1 MKELLVTK
9 LDRRSFI
16 TQATAAGGAFL
27 FGVAAP
33 DRRVP
38 LRAGVAAHEVTCWVL
53 IAPDNSVT
61 IRTARSEMGQG
72 ALTGLAMLVAEELEC
87 DWSSVRTEFVQPGE
101 NVRRNRAWGDLS
113 TSASRSIAFSQQSLR
128 EAGAAARE
136 MLISAA
142 ADRWDVAPSDCR
154 AENGIITH
162 LPTGRRLPFG
172 TVAAQAAKM
181 EPPSHGCQAEHFGG
195 SAHRRRAELLQRQ
208 FHAFRRQEL
217 AGSVRIVRATTAAE
231 RRTA

>member
-1 MKELLVTK
+1 
-9 LDRRSFI
+9 
-16 TQATAAGGAFL
+16 
-27 FGVAAP
+27 
-33 DRRVP
+33 
-38 LRAGVAAHEVTCWVL
+38 
-53 IAPDNSVT
+53 VT

-162 LPTGRRLPFG
+162 LPTGRRLTFG
-172 TVAAQAAKM
+172 AVAAEAAKM
-181 EPPSHGCQAEHFGG
+181 EPPSHVRLKQPGEWKLIGTRRGRLDLADKVTGKTTYAIDVRLPGMLYAAIVHCPVFGG
-195 SAHRRRAELLQRQ
+195 RLKDVDESSIANMPGVRRLVRMPSAVAVVGESSPARASLPWCKRDSMPATRR
-208 FHAFRRQEL
+208 
-217 AGSVRIVRATTAAE
+217 
-231 RRTA
+231 